1 MTASPRP
8 GAEARRIALDALVR
22 IERDGAYANLA
33 LGSALD
39 RSALTGPDRALVT
52 DVVYGVLR
60 RRRSLDHLVDRY
72 LTVPPPLPTR
82 MALRI
87 GAYQLLEERIP
98 VHAAVST
105 AVDAAPARHRGLV
118 NAVLRKVSAEGPA
131 ASRTWPDEATRLSF
145 PDWIVELAIAELG
158 RDEALGALEAMDLPP
173 EVTTRSDG
181 YVQDVASQELVAGIG
196 ALAGHGDGRLDG
208 MVSYD
213 LCAAPGGKATAL
225 ATLGASVVAMDHR
238 PSRTGLLA
246 GNVARLGAAVG
257 VLTGDAAH
265 PPLRPRSAGI
275 VLVDAPCTG
284 LGVLRR
290 RPDARWRVEVGD
302 IPRLA
307 ALQLRFVLAAANLVA
322 PGGYLV
328 YSVCTFTRAETVDVA
343 AVVAETLGVGHAGS
357 DWQVVPFRPPGWR
370 ALEAGALVLPQDRGT
385 DGMTGFMWRRHG
397 DVGEHG

>member
-1 MTASPRP
+1 MTASSRP
-8 GAEARRIALDALVR
+8 GVEARRIALDVLVR

-39 RSALTGPDRALVT
+39 RSRLPAVDRALVT

-72 LTVPPPLPTR
+72 LSVPPPLPTR
-82 MALRI
+82 TALRI

-131 ASRTWPDEATRLSF
+131 ASRTWPDDATRLSY
-145 PDWIVELAIAELG
+145 PDWIVELAIADLG

-173 EVTTRSDG
+173 QVTTRSDG
-181 YVQDVASQELVAGIG
+181 YVQDLASQELVAGIAATVG
-196 ALAGHGDGRLDG
+196 GDGERLG
-208 MVSYD
+208 GVVAYD

-225 ATLGASVVAMDHR
+225 AALGATVVAMDHR

-246 GNVARLGAAVG
+246 GNVARLVAGVG
-257 VLTGDAAH
+257 VLTGDAAQ
-265 PPLRPRSAGI
+265 PPLRPAAGL
-275 VLVDAPCTG
+275 VLVDAPCSG

-290 RPDARWRVEVGD
+290 RPDARWRITAGEVE
-302 IPRLA
+302 RLA
-307 ALQLRFVLAAANLVA
+307 ALQLRLLVAASALVA
-322 PGGYLV
+322 PGGHLV
-328 YSVCTFTRAETVDVA
+328 YSVCTFTRAETVGVA
-343 AVVAETLGVGHAGS
+343 GAVGEALGVGEPGAAWTVTS
-357 DWQVVPFRPPGWR
+357 CRLPGWR
-370 ALEAGALVLPQDRGT
+370 ALGAGALVLPQDRGT
-385 DGMTGFMWRRHG
+385 DGMAAFVWRRHAG
-397 DVGEHG
+397 VGEHG